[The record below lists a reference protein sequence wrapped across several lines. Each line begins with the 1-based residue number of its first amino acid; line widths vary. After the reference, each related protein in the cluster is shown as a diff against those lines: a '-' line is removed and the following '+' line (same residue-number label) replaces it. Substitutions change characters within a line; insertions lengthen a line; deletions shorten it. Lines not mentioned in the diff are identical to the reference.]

1 MKTSIID
8 GGVPGKWAYNTG
20 DICQCLVDDL
30 IIFLAGTI
38 SVDIIRNNTYSRF
51 IRCDFGGVLGL
62 RQSKRKGLMMIV
74 SMRSKTSEAWREEW
88 VRFVKYING
97 SDVGSSNESIDL
109 EANVGDSAKIFGAT
123 FQIPAELFQET
134 EWRCWFQEG
143 TTGYTVFAIND
154 TPLAVSISGGVA
166 PLPVSLK
173 DVACIALSYVD
184 TSKIS
189 ETLAIV
195 NPESL
200 TTLHILFCEY
210 PTVFELLPLM
220 RFNNLKYLCIE
231 ESRLLDEPKP
241 VTDLS
246 PLIGLKQLKDL
257 SLTGSICQKLKTIEP
272 LTQLPDLRALT
283 LFDCPE
289 GLDLMPLAQIPRLD
303 ELTLSG
309 CITSSNLS
317 IISSLTHLDCLSL
330 NVDESFKDLTPLAQ
344 LKDLRSLLISG
355 CSEVADIGPL
365 AALLKLEELHLF
377 WCPSLTN
384 LAPLAELPNLAS
396 LLLFKCTA
404 CDVTPLTRLTHL
416 RKLVLS
422 GCGPVKGVNLL
433 SGMKNLKELHI
444 VD

>member
-1 MKTSIID
+1 
-8 GGVPGKWAYNTG
+8 
-20 DICQCLVDDL
+20 
-30 IIFLAGTI
+30 
-38 SVDIIRNNTYSRF
+38 
-51 IRCDFGGVLGL
+51 
-62 RQSKRKGLMMIV
+62 MMIV
-74 SMRSKTSEAWREEW
+74 SMSSKMNEAGREEW
-88 VRFVKYING
+88 VRFVTSING
-97 SDVGSSNESIDL
+97 TDVVPSAESIEL
-109 EANVGDSAKIFGAT
+109 EVNVGNSAKLFGAT
-123 FQIPAELFQET
+123 FQIPAELFQVT

-143 TTGYTVFAIND
+143 TTGYTVFGIND
-154 TPLAVSISGGVA
+154 TPLAVSISGEVA

-173 DVACIALSYVD
+173 DVACIVLSYVN

-189 ETLAIV
+189 ETLAVV

-210 PTVFELLPLM
+210 PTDFELLPLM

-289 GLDLMPLAQIPRLD
+289 GLDLIPLAQIPRLD

-344 LKDLRSLLISG
+344 LKNLKSLLISG

-365 AALLKLEELHLF
+365 AALQKLEELHLF

-384 LAPLAELPNLAS
+384 LAPLAELPNLES

-422 GCGPVKGVNLL
+422 GCGSVKGVNLL